1 MVGTT
6 NRSIAAIP
14 SAWLRRNVLHPCEGG
29 TLLRTIYLATLV
41 WPTSMPSLRS
51 SPWIL
56 GAPHNGL
63 APLIW
68 QISWRIST
76 VTAGR
81 PQRCF
86 DFHRQYDL
94 NPPRCQRITV
104 SGRTIAS
111 APYILGNSRQT
122 PPNINL
128 SIETNRSLL
137 GLARRST
144 LICCLS
150 TRISASSATRDR
162 NRSLAIAKI
171 NRHKSSI
178 GYQHRAILSQLPAR
192 LNLRQGQLF
201 RHHDGQGDGRQANL
215 EQCFNRYA
223 MDFHCASQHS
233 TSRPVPRSPARK
245 KTIATV
251 YGTGRHWDEVRE
263 GLTMSKILSGTELE
277 VIVSKL
283 MAAEA
288 EILHLA
294 IEDEN
299 VSEAASD
306 LWGVFEMLQEIIL
319 KIQSL
324 L

>member
-1 MVGTT
+1 
-6 NRSIAAIP
+6 
-14 SAWLRRNVLHPCEGG
+14 
-29 TLLRTIYLATLV
+29 
-41 WPTSMPSLRS
+41 MPSLRS

-68 QISWRIST
+68 RISWRIST

-94 NPPRCQRITV
+94 NPARRQRITV

-111 APYILGNSRQT
+111 APYILGNSRQM

-178 GYQHRAILSQLPAR
+178 GCQHRAILSQLPAR
-192 LNLRQGQLF
+192 LNLRQGQLMPPVSRLKGSLADYF
-201 RHHDGQGDGRQANL
+201 RL
-215 EQCFNRYA
+215 C
-223 MDFHCASQHS
+223 
-233 TSRPVPRSPARK
+233 
-245 KTIATV
+245 
-251 YGTGRHWDEVRE
+251 
-263 GLTMSKILSGTELE
+263 L
-277 VIVSKL
+277 
-283 MAAEA
+283 
-288 EILHLA
+288 
-294 IEDEN
+294 
-299 VSEAASD
+299 
-306 LWGVFEMLQEIIL
+306 
-319 KIQSL
+319 
-324 L
+324 